1 MRACTRAPARNDGL
15 QSELQAKR
23 EGKIAKRE
31 REGERERERLP
42 SIGLNIWARRNRW
55 QISSYAWND
64 TPCQLAAYDLPYIP
78 IVLWRKSLRN
88 HSGRNILDTWNKYQ
102 HPEVV
107 LFIITAYQ
115 AFRDV
120 TKWHFQQQ
128 SSSGGATINDSRE
141 TLRKGHQAVCS
152 MWTHVGARSW
162 AFSVWHVVLLFQG
175 SGRNKVTQW
184 VNQNQNASAVICCIC
199 HISGNI
205 F

>member
-1 MRACTRAPARNDGL
+1 MHLCVRARGRLRETTGFRVNFRQSVRGKP
-15 QSELQAKR
+15 QSER
-23 EGKIAKRE
+23 ES
-31 REGERERERLP
+31 ERERERLP

-78 IVLWRKSLRN
+78 IVFWRKSLRN

-128 SSSGGATINDSRE
+128 SSSGGAAINDSRE
-141 TLRKGHQAVCS
+141 ILRNGHQAVCS
-152 MWTHVGARSW
+152 MGTHVGAHSW
-162 AFSVWHVVLLFQG
+162 AFSDWQVGLLFQG
-175 SGRNKVTQW
+175 SGRKMLVQW
-184 VNQNQNASAVICCIC
+184 FAV
-199 HISGNI
+199 SVI
-205 F
+205 FQSIIFSKLQDDWK